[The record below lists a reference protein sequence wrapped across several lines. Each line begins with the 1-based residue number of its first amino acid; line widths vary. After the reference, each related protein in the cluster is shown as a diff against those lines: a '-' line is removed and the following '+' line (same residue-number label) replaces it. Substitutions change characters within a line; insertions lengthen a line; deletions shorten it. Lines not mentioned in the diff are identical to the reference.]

1 MRDHKVSLR
10 TMIKHFVKKY
20 FTVNVYLIIYVLFTH
35 LHLRRS
41 QKPLKINLVFFLGYF
56 NFFFQTRLSE
66 TISGQLFAWNVEP
79 LNTMFLNIVTFSMEN
94 PMLTLRGYYYIS
106 FCFRS
111 QAKEIMFL
119 KWLPHIKSHTN
130 PYW

>member
-1 MRDHKVSLR
+1 MRDHKVSPR
-10 TMIKHFVKKY
+10 IMIKHLLKKY
-20 FTVNVYLIIYVLFTH
+20 FTVNVYLIISVLFTQ

-41 QKPLKINLVFFLGYF
+41 QKPLKINLVFFLGCF
-56 NFFFQTRLSE
+56 IFFFKRLFE
-66 TISGQLFAWNVEP
+66 TISWQLFAWNVEP

-94 PMLTLRGYYYIS
+94 TMLTLRGYYDIG